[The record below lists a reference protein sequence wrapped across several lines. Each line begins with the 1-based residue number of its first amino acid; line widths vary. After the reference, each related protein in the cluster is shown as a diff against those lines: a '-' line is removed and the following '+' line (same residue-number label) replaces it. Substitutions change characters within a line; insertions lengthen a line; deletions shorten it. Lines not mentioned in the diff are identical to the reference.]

1 MSHAFI
7 LAADQGT
14 SSPSVLIPELPD
26 LVWGTIAFLAIL
38 AVLAWKVLPNV
49 NKALDARRD
58 AIQGNIERADEVQ
71 DKANAL
77 LEQYTAQLA
86 DARSE
91 AAVIREQAREDGK
104 RIIAEHKEQATAE
117 AARVT
122 VNAQAQIAAE
132 RKAAASQ
139 LRSEVGSLAID
150 LASGVIGESLKDDA
164 KASSVVDR
172 FLAELEASE
181 SKAGAQA

>member
-14 SSPSVLIPELPD
+14 ASPSVLIPEVPD
-26 LVWGTIAFLAIL
+26 LVWGSIAFLLIL
-38 AVLAWKVLPNV
+38 AVLVWKVLPNV
-49 NKALDARRD
+49 NKTLDERRD
-58 AIQGNIERADEVQ
+58 AIQGNIDRADEVQ

-104 RIIAEHKEQATAE
+104 RIIAEHKQQATVE
-117 AARVT
+117 AARVAA
-122 VNAQAQIAAE
+122 NAQAQIAAE
-132 RKAAASQ
+132 RKAAESR

-150 LASGVIGESLKDDA
+150 LASGVIGESLKDDT
-164 KASSVVDR
+164 KATSVVDR

-181 SKAGAQA
+181 GKAGAQA